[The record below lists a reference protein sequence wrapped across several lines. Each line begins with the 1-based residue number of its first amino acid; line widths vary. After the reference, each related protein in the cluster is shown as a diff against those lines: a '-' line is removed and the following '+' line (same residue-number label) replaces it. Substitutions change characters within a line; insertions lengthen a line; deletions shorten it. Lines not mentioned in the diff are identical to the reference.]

1 MRTRRMLAALAATL
15 VGLAGTLLL
24 APAPARAGNWAAT
37 LLDPLPERLEPG
49 RAYTVGL
56 WVLQHGFHPYEGDLG
71 PVALRFTDES
81 GTSVSFSASALPEPA
96 HYAAAVTVPRAG
108 TWEVTAVQGEFADF
122 RIGTLTL
129 PGALEVFRVPAPLQ
143 PAETAKHWPGAIR
156 PPELPVDPDRNPF
169 ALDPVS
175 VQGSAVAPAAVEA
188 SAGAV
193 PAGPERATSR
203 RALLVAGTLL
213 AVALVGLGVTAGRR
227 RLRRTGRPAA
237 DVSIKPGT

>member
-56 WVLQHGFHPYEGDLG
+56 WVLQHGFHPYEGELG
-71 PVALRFTDES
+71 PVALRLTDGS
-81 GTSVSFSASALPEPA
+81 GTSVSFPASALPEPA
-96 HYAAAVTVPRAG
+96 HYAAAVAVPRAG
-108 TWEVTAVQGEFADF
+108 TWEVTAVQGEFADY
-122 RIGTLTL
+122 RIGTLTV

-156 PPELPVDPDRNPF
+156 PPELPVDPERNPF
-169 ALDPVS
+169 ALDPVPA
-175 VQGSAVAPAAVEA
+175 QGSEVAPAAAEA

-193 PAGPERATSR
+193 PPAGSERATSR
-203 RALLVAGTLL
+203 RALVVAGTLL
-213 AVALVGLGVTAGRR
+213 AVALVGLGIAAGRR
-227 RLRRTGRPAA
+227 RLRRTGRP
-237 DVSIKPGT
+237 STT